1 MKIKA
6 FGVSDKH
13 TGPWHGEMDR
23 ADQALAKGRAM
34 WGRTAT
40 IYVAMVAPLNPAD
53 FLPSSEVLL
62 GDLSEALV
70 EAHGSGAD
78 AIFDNR
84 KIRALIS
91 HWWINVVARDF
102 LEKIE
107 SVTDIDFMVASKVKA
122 YSPDNEVRASD
133 FK

>member
-40 IYVAMVAPLNPAD
+40 IYVAMV
-53 FLPSSEVLL
+53 
-62 GDLSEALV
+62 LV